1 MKLTIEDVA
10 DRAGVDVAYVRRLS
24 DLRALSPERD
34 GYREQDVHVTALL
47 HMWEDAGLTAES
59 ILTAAEAGELSLDF
73 LKSPGWELPPRL
85 DRTYRQLAEERNM
98 PVELLQ
104 AIQRAIGFVPPDP
117 DELAKPDDVVISDLA
132 RILLDIGGSQ
142 DAIRRLFRV
151 YADNLRRLALAEA
164 DLYIEQIEHPSRRA
178 GTSEPELMRRGAG
191 VGRDMAPL
199 VRATLAA
206 IYERHRQH
214 VWAQHSV
221 ETAEMVLERA
231 GLYQRAE
238 RTPTICFIDLTGY
251 TRLTEEQGDEAAARL
266 ASRLGTLVDGVALR
280 HGARP
285 IRWLGD
291 GGMFLF
297 PEATAAVRAALE
309 VSEGAPA
316 AGLPTTHIGIQSG
329 PVVFQDGD
337 IYGRTVNVAS
347 RIADLAE
354 AGDVLTTEE
363 TMRRVED
370 AEIDWARIGP
380 VELQG
385 VARPVTLFRATRQ
398 RSSDPSD
405 PATGAGTAR

>member
-1 MKLTIEDVA
+1 MELTIEDVA
-10 DRAGVDVAYVRRLS
+10 GRAGVDAAYVRRLI
-24 DLRALSPERD
+24 DLGALGPEGD
-34 GYREQDVHVTALL
+34 GYREQDAHVTALL
-47 HMWEDAGLTAES
+47 HMWEDAGLTPES

-73 LKSPGWELPPRL
+73 LESPGWELPPRL
-85 DRTYRQLAEERNM
+85 ETTHRQLAEERSM
-98 PVELLQ
+98 PVDLLL
-104 AIQRAIGFVPPDP
+104 AIQRAMGFVPPDP
-117 DELAKPDDVVISDLA
+117 DELAGPDDVVIADLA
-132 RILLDIGGSQ
+132 RIALDIGGSE

-164 DLYIEQIEHPSRRA
+164 DLYIEQIERPSRSA

-199 VRATLAA
+199 VKATLSA

-221 ETAEMVLERA
+221 ETAEAVLERA
-231 GLYQRAE
+231 GLYQRAK
-238 RTPTICFIDLTGY
+238 RTPTICFVDLTGY

-266 ASRLGTLVDGVALR
+266 ASRLGSLVDGVALR
-280 HGARP
+280 HGGRP
-285 IRWLGD
+285 VRWLGD

-309 VSEGAPA
+309 MSEGAPA

-337 IYGRTVNVAS
+337 VYGRTVNVAS

-363 TMRRVED
+363 TMLQAGASEV
-370 AEIDWARIGP
+370 DWKRIGP
-380 VELQG
+380 AELKG
-385 VARPVTLFRATRQ
+385 VATPVTLYRASR
-398 RSSDPSD
+398 RYP
-405 PATGAGTAR
+405 